1 MKIRRFFAADMR
13 SALRQVRTAHG
24 AEAVILSSRACEGGV
39 EIISAIDYDEAL
51 VRQAASEAGHD
62 EDELAWVAAAVDGAA
77 PPPAGTAG
85 GVAPVVGAAGFDVQA
100 QLDAVRDLFEVELTR
115 LRRDLLGRREPRR
128 GLGTRELER
137 LGLTPEAALV
147 LSQRLPARLETRH
160 APALAAR
167 ALAEAL
173 PIAPQDPALEGGIL
187 AIVGTT
193 GVGKTTTIAKLAARC
208 ARRHGADALA
218 LISTDA
224 YRIGAHDQL
233 ATYARILGV
242 PIRQT
247 ETAEQLRQALRAFD
261 GRRLILIDSPGV
273 GYRDRELAARL
284 QLLAA
289 ASGRLRI
296 QLALSASADGPV
308 LRETIRAFRGRSL
321 DGAIITKLDEAVSLG
336 PILSELLRAKLP
348 ISYLT
353 NGQRVPEDLLRA
365 SRHNVVLQAV
375 RLARPAAASDDTGR
389 CAAGAAAAR

>member
-1 MKIRRFFAADMR
+1 MKIRRFFATDMR
-13 SALRQVRTAHG
+13 SALRQVRSAHG

-51 VRQAASEAGHD
+51 VRQAASEEAGQD
-62 EDELAWVAAAVDGAA
+62 EDELAWVAAAVDAAA
-77 PPPAGTAG
+77 PPPPGTASAAVPVASATG
-85 GVAPVVGAAGFDVQA
+85 GDMQA

-147 LSQRLPARLETRH
+147 LSQRLPPRLETRH

-167 ALAEAL
+167 VLAEAL

-208 ARRHGADALA
+208 ARRHGADSLA

-242 PIRQT
+242 PIRRT

-273 GYRDRELAARL
+273 GHRDRELAARL
-284 QLLAA
+284 QLLAT

-308 LRETIRAFRGRSL
+308 LRETIRAFRGRAL
-321 DGAIITKLDEAVSLG
+321 DAAIITKLDEAVSLG

-365 SRHNVVLQAV
+365 SRHNVLLQAV
-375 RLARPAAASDDTGR
+375 RLARPAADEATSRRAG
-389 CAAGAAAAR
+389 GAASR